1 MKSMNRSW
9 TTILIFAGLFGL
21 LVVLGVLQYRW
32 QTQIAANDGE
42 RMHKQTQDEAD
53 RFAADFNREIQ
64 GAYFNFQT
72 DADAWKSKNF
82 AEFNDR
88 YDYWRSESKYPT
100 LIKDFYY
107 FDTKDDGAPMRY
119 DKNARTF
126 QTVGWNAEL
135 RGVASRFSDPKN
147 FKPVNADIYTLLLPM
162 HAARQQ
168 LEKIILQHQQ
178 VLSEPV
184 PAIPKVEG
192 YLAVVLD
199 ENTIKEKVLTDL
211 AESHFAGGDLK
222 ISITGK
228 DDQQIFA
235 TYGGGDGQDARSGLF
250 DIAPGDFVFYA
261 NKGVLP
267 RDDTQHSGLIIN
279 SRLESRTFSR
289 VKSDDTNKTVQIELQ
304 SSDRPKTAIFTS
316 RGAAD
321 KMPWTLMVQHRD
333 GSIDTYLANTKFRN
347 LAIGFGI
354 LFVLG
359 AAVAAIIF
367 SAQRLRML
375 AQRQIDFV
383 SSVSHEFRTPLAV
396 IYSAG
401 ENLADGVA
409 KEDEQVSRYG
419 DLIKGEGRKLSAMVE
434 QILDFAGARSGRRK
448 FNFETSN
455 ISDVIANALVECGPL
470 IDEKAIDV
478 ETDISESL
486 SQINADRVALSQAV
500 QNLIANSIKYGNGER
515 WLRIAAEN
523 DGNKVKISVE
533 DRGIGISK
541 PDLGQIFEPFYRAK
555 EVVDAQIHGNGLGLS
570 LVKQTAEAHGGRV
583 SVTSEMGSGSKFVI
597 EIPRK

>member
-1 MKSMNRSW
+1 MNRSW

-21 LVVLGVLQYRW
+21 LIVLGVLQYRW
-32 QTQIAANDGE
+32 QTQIAENDGE

-72 DADAWKSKNF
+72 DAAAWKNRNF
-82 AEFNDR
+82 TEFNDR

-107 FDTKDDGAPMRY
+107 FDTADEASPIHY
-119 DKNARTF
+119 STEARTF
-126 QTVGWNAEL
+126 QPVGWNDEL
-135 RGVASRFSDPKN
+135 RNIASRFSDPKN
-147 FKPVNADIYTLLLPM
+147 FKPVNADIFTLLLPM
-162 HAARQQ
+162 HETGPRLA
-168 LEKIILQHQQ
+168 KIILKREQDPGK
-178 VLSEPV
+178 PV
-184 PAIPKVEG
+184 PTIPKVEG

-199 ENTIKEKVLTDL
+199 EKTIKEKVLPDL
-211 AESHFAGGDLK
+211 TANHFGEGDLG
-222 ISITGK
+222 IAIAGK

-235 TYGGGDGQDARSGLF
+235 TQNGVNGQDAKAGLF
-250 DIAPGDFVFYA
+250 DVAPGDFVFYA

-267 RDDTQHSGLIIN
+267 RQGSEHSGVLIN

-289 VKSDDTNKTVQIELQ
+289 VQSDDTDKTVQIEVQ
-304 SSDRPKTAIFTS
+304 SSNRPKTAVFTS
-316 RGAAD
+316 RD
-321 KMPWTLMVQHRD
+321 VTEKMPWTLMVQHRD
-333 GSIDTYLANTKFRN
+333 GSIDAYLANTKFKN

-354 LFVLG
+354 LSLLG

-367 SAQRLRML
+367 SARRVRML

-409 KEDEQVSRYG
+409 KEDAQVSRYG

-448 FNFETSN
+448 FNFMPSEV
-455 ISDVIANALVECGPL
+455 SDIVADAVRECAPL
-470 IDEKAIDV
+470 IDEKRIEV
-478 ETDISESL
+478 ETNISNTL
-486 SQINADRVALSQAV
+486 PPINADRVALSQAM
-500 QNLIANSIKYGNGER
+500 QNLIANSIKYGNGDR

-523 DGNKVKISVE
+523 GGSSVKISVE

-541 PDLGQIFEPFYRAK
+541 NDLRQIFEPFYRAK

-570 LVKQTAEAHGGRV
+570 LVKQIAEAHGGRV
-583 SVTSEMGSGSKFVI
+583 TATSEIGKGSRFVI
-597 EIPRK
+597 EIPQA